1 MPESNIPIIIDDFR
15 QIYEEAECKRNLFIL
30 PRREQYMW
38 RDSGKYTQKNCAGA
52 MCQAQLIIRK
62 FPLFFA
68 ATESLVQGHDVGQL
82 VVFVGYDTQLGVQQ
96 RLLCCQEFKI
106 RTVG

>member
-1 MPESNIPIIIDDFR
+1 MIF
-15 QIYEEAECKRNLFIL
+15 
-30 PRREQYMW
+30 
-38 RDSGKYTQKNCAGA
+38 GKYTQKPRVKKMNLFYFLYRGA
-52 MCQAQLIIRK
+52 TVYVARQRQIYSKKIAPEHVPGAISIIGN

-82 VVFVGYDTQLGVQQ
+82 VVFVGYDVQLRVQQ